1 MVDLSTM
8 QEALQQHYGYLF
20 EEALLEQIANCGILK
35 IIPQGQVIMDIGDA
49 ITHMPLLLKGAI
61 KILREDNSGD
71 ELLLYFLEKGDTC
84 AMTFSCCMGKSKSE
98 IRAVAESDT
107 ELLMIPVEKM
117 EAWMTQYHSWRA
129 FILDSYHTR
138 MMELLE
144 TVDTL
149 AFMRMDE
156 RLLKHLQ
163 DKAKVTHDDSIHTTH
178 QEIAYDLHT
187 SRVVISRLLKKLENE
202 GKIEMHRNHLKVI
215 DL

>member
-1 MVDLSTM
+1 MKDKLET
-8 QEALQQHYGYLF
+8 HYGYIF
-20 EEALLEQIANCGILK
+20 EDSLLEEIASIGIQK
-35 IIPQGQVIMDIGDA
+35 NIRQGTMIMDIGEP
-49 ITHMPLLLKGAI
+49 ISSMPLLLKGAI
-61 KILREDNSGD
+61 KVLREDDQGD

-84 AMTFSCCMGKSKSE
+84 AMTFSCCLGKHKSE

-107 ELLMIPVEKM
+107 ELLLLPVEKM
-117 EAWMTQYHSWRA
+117 EVWMAKYRTWRQ

-138 MMELLE
+138 MLELLE
-144 TVDTL
+144 TVDAL

-163 DKAKVTHDDSIHTTH
+163 DKAKVNHNESIQTTH
-178 QEIAYDLHT
+178 QDIAFDLNT

-202 GKIEMHRNHLKVI
+202 GKIEMQRNQIKVI

>member
-1 MVDLSTM
+1 MR
-8 QEALQQHYGYLF
+8 EGLQQHYGYLF
-20 EEALLEQIANCGILK
+20 EDELLNEIESCGIHKTVL
-35 IIPQGQVIMDIGDA
+35 QGKVIMDIGDA
-49 ITHMPLLLKGAI
+49 ITHMPLLLDGAI
-61 KILREDNSGD
+61 KILREDSEGD

-84 AMTFSCCMGKSKSE
+84 AMTFSCCMGKNKSE
-98 IRAVAESDT
+98 IRAVTESDT
-107 ELLMIPVEKM
+107 ELLMIAVEKM
-117 EAWMTQYHSWRA
+117 ETWMAKYPSWRQ

-163 DKAKVTHDDSIHTTH
+163 DKAKVTHDETIYATH
-178 QEIAYDLHT
+178 QDIAYDLHT
-187 SRVVISRLLKKLENE
+187 SRVVISRLLKKLEKE
-202 GKIEMHRNHLKVI
+202 GKIEMHRNHLKVL